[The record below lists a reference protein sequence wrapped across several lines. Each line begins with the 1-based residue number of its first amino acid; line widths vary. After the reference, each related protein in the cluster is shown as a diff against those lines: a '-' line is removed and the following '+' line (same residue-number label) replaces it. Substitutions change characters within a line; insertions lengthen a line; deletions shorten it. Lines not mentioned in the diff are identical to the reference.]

1 MVLERLAELAKGPKE
16 LQTTLIEAGRL
27 ALEELSDPDR
37 AVRNYRR
44 LLEHQPS
51 DSTALGGLVQAL
63 YAAGRPKEL
72 CDALEM
78 RARMTDDRQAAR
90 RDRVRIARLSADE
103 LGDREAAIAVWSS
116 IRSEFGAPDPQ
127 TFEALSGLYEAQENW
142 ESLIALIVEESRA
155 EQQPERQQQ
164 LFSRLG
170 ELQLYR
176 TGDPTG
182 AVHAFAQAG
191 DWAKAKLAAEN
202 ALEQPKI
209 TKKALKALLKLATD
223 AFRNTPHTAEVEAR
237 QAALWA
243 LRALAE
249 RLTTE
254 GDAERAFD
262 LLKRGSNLA
271 FERGVKR
278 ELQREAAFLAADKL
292 GGRDTLAIEMLGALF
307 KEDSGDPSAVLA
319 TRRYAE
325 LLEQHGLSSER
336 AELYQIE
343 ARRAV
348 EPARACELWLSAAE
362 RWEAS
367 GNPERAIA
375 AYEKSAELGSEAA
388 LEALARIYHAVGDP
402 KRATGALDRWATQAA
417 PDAKAPRTLQAAH
430 AYLEL
435 GDRKSARLRFEQA
448 LAAGADVNA
457 VRGPLGEIYKS
468 ERAFRP
474 LAELIETQARAEWDP
489 TRRAEL
495 LLEAVALWKGELK
508 DPMAALPLLEQAT
521 EAVPDRLDLALE
533 LSELFGRAGRHAD
546 AERLLRQRLDAYG
559 ARRPRIERW
568 SITGWPRCCSSSTDR
583 IKRSSSWKLRSGS
596 IRLGPRS
603 SISWRACRC
612 SRNACRKPSK
622 TSGHFCSPRA
632 ARAQR
637 WMKRPLCRRF
647 TSASARLRAG
657 VAMHRPARS

>member
-1 MVLERLAELAKGPKE
+1 
-16 LQTTLIEAGRL
+16 
-27 ALEELSDPDR
+27 
-37 AVRNYRR
+37 
-44 LLEHQPS
+44 
-51 DSTALGGLVQAL
+51 
-63 YAAGRPKEL
+63 
-72 CDALEM
+72 
-78 RARMTDDRQAAR
+78 MTDDRQAAR
-90 RDRVRIARLSADE
+90 RDRVRIARLYADE
-103 LGDREAAIAVWSS
+103 LGDREAAIAVWGS

-127 TFEALSGLYEAQENW
+127 TFEALGGLYEVEENW

-170 ELQLYR
+170 ELQLHR

-191 DWAKAKLAAEN
+191 DWAKAKLAAES
-202 ALEQPKI
+202 ALAQPKI

-223 AFRNTPHTAEVEAR
+223 AFRNTPHTAEVDAR

-262 LLKRGSNLA
+262 LLKRGSTLA

-319 TRRYAE
+319 TPRYAE

-375 AYEKSAELGSEAA
+375 AYEKSAELGSESA

-402 KRATGALDRWATQAA
+402 KRATGALDRWAAQAA

-457 VRGPLGEIYKS
+457 VRGPLGEIVP
-468 ERAFRP
+468 ERAGVSSAGRADRDAGPRGVGSTRACRALARSRRALEERAQRP
-474 LAELIETQARAEWDP
+474 DGGTAPARAGHGSRTGSAGP
-489 TRRAEL
+489 RTGAFGIVRSRRA
-495 LLEAVALWKGELK
+495 ACGC
-508 DPMAALPLLEQAT
+508 
-521 EAVPDRLDLALE
+521 
-533 LSELFGRAGRHAD
+533 RAPA
-546 AERLLRQRLDAYG
+546 RQRLDAYG
-559 ARRPRIERW
+559 ARRPK
-568 SITGWPRCCSSSTDR
+568 DR
-583 IKRSSSWKLRSGS
+583 ALVHH
-596 IRLGPRS
+596 RLAG
-603 SISWRACRC
+603 A
-612 SRNACRKPSK
+612 
-622 TSGHFCSPRA
+622 A
-632 ARAQR
+632 ARAR
-637 WMKRPLCRRF
+637 RPDQALVELETAIRIDPTRTEILVSARAPVAPAGTPGGSRAKLQG
-647 TSASARLRAG
+647 TSARRPPSERRAG
-657 VAMHRPARS
+657 